1 MEFEYKTREE
11 THHVPLD
18 TWTAPHCN
26 SIEMMSTENT
36 SLLPLFNPQLIYF
49 YHSKSIN
56 FLFRIVIVEIE
67 VIQMI
72 VRYNP
77 NRIKYLSYF

>member
-1 MEFEYKTREE
+1 MEFEYKTSEE

-18 TWTAPHCN
+18 RPALHCN

-56 FLFRIVIVEIE
+56 FLFRTLIVEIL
-67 VIQMI
+67 VMQMI
-72 VRYNP
+72 VRCNP
-77 NRIKYLSYF
+77 NMIKYLLYF